1 MKAAP
6 AGSCTQLCYMASI
19 FLNVAKEAVAD
30 VAQYT
35 KNRIISATAMT
46 TNLQIINV
54 VPKIITCPTF
64 KRLRVQS
71 FTCLILS
78 KFS

>member
-46 TNLQIINV
+46 TNLQIIIV
-54 VPKIITCPTF
+54 VP
-64 KRLRVQS
+64 RLLLVPLLKDKGS
-71 FTCLILS
+71 NHLLL
-78 KFS
+78 

>member
-19 FLNVAKEAVAD
+19 FLNVAKKAVAD

-46 TNLQIINV
+46 TNLQIVNL
-54 VPKIITCPTF
+54 VP
-64 KRLRVQS
+64 RLLLVP
-71 FTCLILS
+71 LL
-78 KFS
+78 KD

>member
-19 FLNVAKEAVAD
+19 FLNVGKEAVAD

-46 TNLQIINV
+46 TNLQIVNV
-54 VPKIITCPTF
+54 VA
-64 KRLRVQS
+64 RLLLVP
-71 FTCLILS
+71 LL
-78 KFS
+78 KD

>member
-19 FLNVAKEAVAD
+19 FLNVAKEAVDD

-46 TNLQIINV
+46 TNLQIVNV
-54 VPKIITCPTF
+54 VP
-64 KRLRVQS
+64 RLLLVP
-71 FTCLILS
+71 LL
-78 KFS
+78 KD

>member
-46 TNLQIINV
+46 TNLQVVNV
-54 VPKIITCPTF
+54 VP
-64 KRLRVQS
+64 RLLLVP
-71 FTCLILS
+71 LL
-78 KFS
+78 KD

>member
-46 TNLQIINV
+46 TNLQIVNV
-54 VPKIITCPTF
+54 VP
-64 KRLRVQS
+64 RLLLVPLLKS
-71 FTCLILS
+71 FTSLISS

>member
-46 TNLQIINV
+46 TNLQIVNV
-54 VPKIITCPTF
+54 VA
-64 KRLRVQS
+64 RLLLVP
-71 FTCLILS
+71 LL
-78 KFS
+78 KD